1 MTPTVSTEDLHQ
13 RHGLSSNAVHRLIGK
28 GVIRGDNPGTGMGGY
43 RFDEAEQR
51 AVAAVVAF
59 RRSHLMSEGGHNN
72 DRLTRDRALR
82 AIAETART
90 HDPGDASVRWI
101 MLLPDGTCLRVSDEL
116 AASWPEA
123 RTLIEIDPFTDRS
136 PQRNA

>member
-1 MTPTVSTEDLHQ
+1 MSASCNTNELHQ
-13 RHGLSSNAVHRLIGK
+13 RHGLSNTTLHRF
-28 GVIRGDNPGTGMGGY
+28 VWRGILHPDGGGTSGIPY
-43 RFDEAEQR
+43 EWDEAEQR
-51 AVAAVVAF
+51 AAGAVIAF
-59 RRSHLMSEGGHNN
+59 TRSHLMENRAKGHGYLHN
-72 DRLTRDRALR
+72 ALR
-82 AIAETART
+82 AIAESARG
-90 HDPGDASVRWI
+90 HQPGDASVRWI